1 MRSPILDH
9 IAEGLTKLGR
19 RGSHLL
25 KDLIEVEM
33 VELSDDELDTSTL
46 EEPGLHEVA
55 GFGSLVLELPTPPRD
70 EIRPEVT
77 FFKDNQN
84 LLQTLRPNHLRYR
97 ETVFCKKTEQK
108 VYEPLFSILSRGQ
121 LRNRTK

>member
-33 VELSDDELDTSTL
+33 VELSDEELDTSTL

-70 EIRPEVT
+70 EIRPEVK
-77 FFKDNQN
+77 FKNHFVN
-84 LLQTLRPNHLRYR
+84 LEN
-97 ETVFCKKTEQK
+97 
-108 VYEPLFSILSRGQ
+108 
-121 LRNRTK
+121 

>member
-77 FFKDNQN
+77 VKIYFVN
-84 LLQTLRPNHLRYR
+84 L
-97 ETVFCKKTEQK
+97 E
-108 VYEPLFSILSRGQ
+108 I
-121 LRNRTK
+121 

>member
-1 MRSPILDH
+1 MDQ
-9 IAEGLTKLGR
+9 IADGLTKLGR

-33 VELSDDELDTSTL
+33 VDLSDDELDSSGL

-70 EIRPEVT
+70 DPRPEV
-77 FFKDNQN
+77 
-84 LLQTLRPNHLRYR
+84 
-97 ETVFCKKTEQK
+97 
-108 VYEPLFSILSRGQ
+108 SIYMFGVIIG
-121 LRNRTK
+121 